1 MTAKKRP
8 HRETSQAAHD
18 SVKEHKEA
26 MYAKIIEGLR
36 KLRVGG
42 HFEAIA
48 EAAGLEP
55 AQVWKRLPE
64 LVEQGIVYNVGT
76 TRPTTSGRQAMV
88 RQLVEIKIQES
99 QKEVTITPMK
109 PLRQSQLFK

>member
-1 MTAKKRP
+1 MKKRQ
-8 HRETSQAAHD
+8 HRATSIEAHE

-26 MYAKIIEGLR
+26 MYDKIVEGLR

-64 LVEQGIVYNVGT
+64 MIELGLVYNVGT
-76 TRPTTSGRQAMV
+76 TRTTSSGRKAMV
-88 RQLVEIKIQES
+88 RQLVEIKILQ
-99 QKEVTITPMK
+99 QNNIQIKPMPILK
-109 PLRQSQLFK
+109 QPDLF